1 MRTFYKVFFKFLKSY
16 DLIEKWL
23 ISVKSHY
30 NFRRTSKTLVSS
42 LISYLD
48 ADLLQEKC
56 NKFYHKVCKF
66 AHKNNI
72 TFVNIFNVYD
82 YVLKHSEFR
91 DNPDYNITRGM
102 SIEDY
107 INGFVRNPPHFEII

>member
-42 LISYLD
+42 LINYLD
-48 ADLLQEKC
+48 GDLIQKKDI
-56 NKFYHKVCKF
+56 KFHHKVYKF

-82 YVLKHSEFR
+82 YVLKHSDFR

-107 INGFVRNPPHFEII
+107 INDSVRNTPHFEFI